1 MPIGN
6 TVGTNDQIWTI
17 ALNKEG
23 DNTPLVML
31 HGFAAGLGFW
41 CKNFDGIAQDRPV
54 YAIDLLGI
62 LFCYQPKII
71 ESTFQCCRIW

>member
-1 MPIGN
+1 MPIGDI
-6 TVGTNDQIWTI
+6 VGKNDQIWTI

-23 DNTPLVML
+23 ENTPLVML

-54 YAIDLLGI
+54 YAIDLLGM
-62 LFCYQPKII
+62 LFRYQPKI
-71 ESTFQCCRIW
+71 T